1 MEAWMNL
8 TIENATFAYPR
19 RGSLFENF
27 SLSLPPGRT
36 VLLGPNGAGKSTL
49 LGMLASTLKPAGGAV
64 ALEGVAKA
72 TRGSQLRRYRSQ
84 VGWLPQ
90 NVGIF
95 PGLSVREHVAYT
107 GWLKGLSRTDAWARS
122 LHAVRQVDLSEK
134 MNAPAKSLSGGQV
147 RRMGIAGALV
157 HDAQAILLDEPT
169 AGLDPNQRVRFRE
182 ILTVIPDSVV
192 VVVSTHQT
200 EDVHASY
207 QEVVVLGE
215 GTVRFQ
221 GSVAEFAGTAP
232 AGVDQ
237 RDAIAAAYSRYV
249 AAED

>member
-1 MEAWMNL
+1 M
-8 TIENATFAYPR
+8 IEHGSFAYPR
-19 RGSLFENF
+19 RGQVFENF
-27 SLSLPPGRT
+27 TLVVAAGRT

-49 LGMLASTLKPAGGAV
+49 LGLLASTLRPARGMV
-64 ALEGVAKA
+64 QLQGVAKA
-72 TRGSQLRRYRSQ
+72 TRGAELRRYRGQ

-107 GWLKGLSRTDAWARS
+107 GWLKGLSRSEAWSRS
-122 LHAVRQVDLSEK
+122 LQAVHQVDLTEK
-134 MNAPAKSLSGGQV
+134 VNAPAKSLSGGQV

-157 HDAQAILLDEPT
+157 HDARAILLDEPT

-182 ILTVIPDSVV
+182 ILAVIPDSIV

-207 QEVVVLGE
+207 DDVIVLGQ
-215 GTVRFQ
+215 GTVCFQ
-221 GSVAEFAGTAP
+221 GSVSAFTGTTP
-232 AGVDQ
+232 VGVDQ
-237 RDAIAAAYSRYV
+237 RDAIAAAYSHYV

>member
-1 MEAWMNL
+1 MNL
-8 TIENATFAYPR
+8 VIENGRFAYPR
-19 RGSLFENF
+19 REPLFESF
-27 SLSLPPGRT
+27 TLSIPTGRT

-49 LGMLASTLKPAGGAV
+49 LGLLSSTLRASRGDV
-64 ALEGVAKA
+64 QLEGVARA
-72 TRGSQLRRYRSQ
+72 TRGAELRRYRSQ

-122 LHAVRQVDLSEK
+122 LQAVRQVDLMEK
-134 MNAPAKSLSGGQV
+134 VNAPAKSLSGGQV

-157 HDAQAILLDEPT
+157 HDAKAILLDEPT

-207 QEVVVLGE
+207 EEVVVLGE
-215 GTVRFQ
+215 GTIRFQ
-221 GSVAEFAGTAP
+221 GTVAAFAGTAP
-232 AGVDQ
+232 AEVDQ